1 MQAVLLAGGKGTRL
15 RPYTTVL
22 PKPLMPIGDQPI
34 LEILIRQLRR
44 AGFDDLILAAGPHH
58 ELFRTFFGDGARWGV
73 RLRYSVEPRPLGTAA
88 PLRLIEDLAEDF
100 LLLNGDIL
108 TDLPCA
114 ELMAEHRRRGAAL
127 TIATSERS
135 VFIDYGTLHA
145 DADGRLTGFD
155 EKPTLRYRVSMG
167 VYAARRDA
175 LQAIPAER
183 PFDFPDWVLA
193 LQAAGRTV
201 WTFPWAGYWRDIGRP
216 DDYAAAAEE
225 FEQRRQ
231 ELLP

>member
-34 LEILIRQLRR
+34 LEILIRQLQR
-44 AGFDDLILAAGPHH
+44 AGFDDLVLAAGPHH
-58 ELFRTFFGDGARWGV
+58 ELFRTFFGNGERWGV

-88 PLRLIEDLAEDF
+88 PLRLIEGLDEDF

-108 TDLPCA
+108 TDLPFA
-114 ELMAEHRRRGAAL
+114 GLMELHRQRGADL

-135 VFIDYGTLHA
+135 VFIDYGTLHT
-145 DADGRLTGFD
+145 DAAGRLTAFE

-167 VYAARRDA
+167 VYAVRRGA
-175 LQAIPAER
+175 LELLPGDR

-193 LQAAGRTV
+193 LHHGGRPV
-201 WTFPWAGYWRDIGRP
+201 WTFPWA
-216 DDYAAAAEE
+216 
-225 FEQRRQ
+225 
-231 ELLP
+231 